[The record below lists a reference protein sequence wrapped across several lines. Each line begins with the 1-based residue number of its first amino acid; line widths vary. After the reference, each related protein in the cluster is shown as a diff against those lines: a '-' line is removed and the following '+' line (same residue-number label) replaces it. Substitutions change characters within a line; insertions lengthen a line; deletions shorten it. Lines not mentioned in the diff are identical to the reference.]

1 MLVDQAS
8 IHVIAGAGG
17 DGCVS
22 FRREK
27 YVPKGGPDGGD
38 GGQGGSVMLR
48 VDPHVRTLLDCREQP
63 RYRAD
68 AGRPGSGNR
77 RSGKDGR
84 DLVISLPSGTV
95 VKDAASGVVLADL
108 VRPGQEFV
116 AARGGRGGR
125 GNSHFATPTHQAPR
139 HAESGTSGEE
149 RRLEL
154 ELKLI
159 ADVGLVGLP
168 NAGKST
174 LLSRISRARPR
185 IAPYPFTTLEPNLG
199 LVVLD
204 PERQFVVADVPGLIE
219 GAHQGRGL
227 GIQFLRHLER
237 TRAIVRLVDVTSEHP
252 ADELHMLERE
262 MALHSVDLAERPGLV
277 VLTKADL
284 IPPEEHQDAVTRAGV
299 PGARLISAHS
309 GEGLRELLEAL
320 WTMVAPS
327 RETVVAPEEDAHGE

>member
-1 MLVDQAS
+1 MLIDQAG

-17 DGCVS
+17 AGCVS

-27 YVPKGGPDGGD
+27 FVPKGGPDGGD
-38 GGQGGSVMLR
+38 GGDGGSVILR

-68 AGRPGSGNR
+68 AGRPGSGNQ
-77 RSGKDGR
+77 RSGKNGR

-95 VKDAASGVVLADL
+95 VKDVASGQVLADL

-116 AARGGRGGR
+116 AVRGGRGGR
-125 GNSHFATPTHQAPR
+125 GNARFATSTHQAPR
-139 HAESGTSGEE
+139 RAEPGGPGEE

-227 GIQFLRHLER
+227 GAQFLRHLER

-252 ADELHMLERE
+252 AADLELVERE
-262 MALHSVDLAERPGLV
+262 MAMHRVDLSGRPGFV
-277 VLTKADL
+277 ALTKADL
-284 IPPEEHQDAVTRAGV
+284 IPPDQHPGAPQRAGL
-299 PGARLISAHS
+299 PKARLISAHT
-309 GEGLRELLEAL
+309 GLGLRELLEAL
-320 WTMVAPS
+320 WTLIAPL
-327 RETVVAPEEDAHGE
+327 REAALSEEPSDGG

>member
-1 MLVDQAS
+1 
-8 IHVIAGAGG
+8 
-17 DGCVS
+17 
-22 FRREK
+22 
-27 YVPKGGPDGGD
+27 
-38 GGQGGSVMLR
+38 
-48 VDPHVRTLLDCREQP
+48 
-63 RYRAD
+63 
-68 AGRPGSGNR
+68 
-77 RSGKDGR
+77 
-84 DLVISLPSGTV
+84 SGTV
-95 VKDAASGVVLADL
+95 VKEAASGAVLADL
-108 VRPGQEFV
+108 VHAGQEFV

-125 GNSHFATPTHQAPR
+125 GNSNFATATHQAPR
-139 HAESGTSGEE
+139 RAEPGGPGEE

-204 PERQFVVADVPGLIE
+204 AERQFVVADVPGLIE
-219 GAHQGRGL
+219 GAHQGKGL

-237 TRAIVRLVDVTSEHP
+237 TRAIVRLVDVTSGHP
-252 ADELHMLERE
+252 AEELKMLERE
-262 MALHSVDLAERPGLV
+262 MAMHSENLARRPGLV

-284 IPPEEHQDAVTRAGV
+284 LPADQHAGAAERAGL

-309 GEGLRELLEAL
+309 GAGLREFVDEL
-320 WTMVAPS
+320 WSLVAPLS
-327 RETVVAPEEDAHGE
+327 APAETPKDGSDGR